1 MFFYLSKIFTFL
13 LMPYTQMCIW
23 FLLALMLKS
32 KRWKRT
38 FFILGIVYLFFFS
51 NRFIVNE
58 ALLKWEIPP
67 TPIGNLDSSF
77 EVGIV
82 LGGMVNSVR
91 EPKDRIYFYRGVDRI
106 NHAIQLY
113 KMGIIR
119 KILVSGGSGRMID
132 NHEKEADNL
141 ARYLLMSDVKKE
153 DILVE
158 NNSRNTYEN
167 ALYSTRILKDL
178 DLANKKILVF
188 TSAGH
193 LRRAMLCFE
202 KMNMHVTGF
211 STDFYGSERSFTP
224 DKLFVPD
231 PSAFSDWQM
240 IVKEIEGLL
249 FYKLAGYI

>member
-1 MFFYLSKIFTFL
+1 
-13 LMPYTQMCIW
+13 MPYTQMCIW
-23 FLLALMLKS
+23 FLLALVLKS

-38 FFILGIVYLFFFS
+38 FFIMGIVYLFFFS

-67 TPIGNLDSSF
+67 TPIRNLDSNY

-82 LGGMVNSVR
+82 LGGMVNAVR

-119 KILVSGGSGRMID
+119 KILVSGGSGLMID
-132 NHEKEADNL
+132 NQQKEADNL
-141 ARYLLMSDVKKE
+141 ARYLLMNNVKEE
-153 DILVE
+153 DIVVE

-167 ALYSTRILKDL
+167 ALYSTRIMQNMDL
-178 DLANKKILVF
+178 TDKKILVF
-188 TSAGH
+188 TSACH
-193 LRRAMLCFE
+193 LRRAMMCFE
-202 KMNMHVTGF
+202 RMDLDVYGF
-211 STDFYGSERSFTP
+211 STDFYGHERSFTP
-224 DKLFVPD
+224 DNLFVPD

-240 IVKEIEGLL
+240 ILREIEGLL

>member
-23 FLLALMLKS
+23 FILALTLKS
-32 KRWKRT
+32 KKWKKI

-58 ALLKWEIPP
+58 ALLVWEIPP
-67 TPIGNLDSSF
+67 TPINNLESKY

-82 LGGMVNSVR
+82 LGGITSIER
-91 EPKDRIYFYRGVDRI
+91 EPRDRIYFYRGVDRI

-119 KILVSGGSGRMID
+119 KILVTGGSGKMVD
-132 NHEKEADNL
+132 NQLKEADNM
-141 ARYLLMSDVKKE
+141 ARYLLMCDIKKE

-158 NNSRNTYEN
+158 NKARNTYEN
-167 ALYSTRILKDL
+167 VLYSTQLLKEL
-178 DLANKKILVF
+178 ELADKKLLVF
-188 TSAGH
+188 TSATH
-193 LRRAMLCFE
+193 LRRALLCFE
-202 KMNMHVTGF
+202 KMNLEVDGF
-211 STDFYGSERSFTP
+211 STDFYSSERSFTP

-231 PSAFSDWQM
+231 PTAFSDWQL
-240 IVKEIEGLL
+240 IIKEIEGLI
-249 FYKLAGYI
+249 FYKIAGYI